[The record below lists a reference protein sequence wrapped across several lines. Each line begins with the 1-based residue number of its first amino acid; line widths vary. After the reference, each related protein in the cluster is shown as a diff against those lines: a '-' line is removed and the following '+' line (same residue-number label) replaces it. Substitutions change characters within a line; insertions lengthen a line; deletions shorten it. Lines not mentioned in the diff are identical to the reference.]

1 MRHFLFGFIFV
12 GIAASAVAQMLTQ
25 PSAESDALFA
35 AGVDLYYAGKYREAI
50 PLFAKSDSLDK
61 AQIDPSSNRR
71 DYSSMW
77 LASCYYKRGDTA
89 TAAGIDA
96 YYRFVPV
103 DRRLTVKSD
112 SLSQIGMEYANQGD
126 YAKAVE
132 YLTQCAEIE
141 KSVVGDKHIWY
152 GNTISLITYCY
163 FQLGDS
169 ANFLKHQ
176 KLKVDVLRYTDGKCS
191 EKYVAAIT
199 DLGILYHQLS
209 LYQDALSSLLEAYDL
224 SEKLDKDRTYLS
236 FYIAS
241 EYNSIVMSGLS
252 DDPLDC
258 LLKSRSYLEETF
270 KSANPTDTIINSV
283 ARSLYVDVEQLIA
296 SSLLK
301 KADDLGNDGNYKEA
315 LNLSAEALSICEKVL
330 GKENV
335 GYATS
340 LGYLA
345 KYNHLLGNTTEAVRL
360 GTEALGIA
368 GTVLGKDSPGYALI
382 LNDLSF
388 YHHALGNDEEA
399 IPLIKEA
406 LGIREKAYG
415 KEHSAYC
422 AALCNLAL
430 YYASSEN
437 YADAIRIG
445 TEAIGLCEKSFG
457 KESTTYAKLLN
468 DLSLW
473 YKSLGDYDNAII
485 LVSEALDIRERIF
498 GRESRPYV
506 VSLHNLAYCYE
517 SLGDYK
523 KALTLGKE
531 VVEIGEKVF
540 GKEHPNYASD
550 LSNLATYNLSLGNYA
565 EAIRLE
571 RDALKI
577 REKVFGKEHPDY
589 ATSLNNLALYNSK
602 MGNYNEAI
610 RLGTEA
616 LQIQEKVLGKEHPD
630 YATSLSNLANCNYY
644 LGNYSEAIRLET
656 EALQI
661 RKKVLGKEH
670 PDYATP
676 LSNLALYNSKMGNY
690 NEAIRL
696 GTEALQIQEKVLGK
710 EHPDYATSL
719 SNLAGYNSDIGNYAE
734 AIRLGTE
741 ALQIREKVLGKEHP
755 DYATSLN
762 NLATYNSSLG
772 NYAEAIRLSTEAL
785 QIRKKVFGKEHPDYA
800 TYLGN
805 LANCNYYLGNYS
817 EAIRLGTEALQIR
830 KKVFGKEHPDYATSL
845 SNLANYN
852 SSLGNYAEAIRLST
866 EALNIYEK
874 ILGKEHPYYTLILSN
889 LANYNYSLGNYAE
902 AIRLGTEALQI
913 QEKVLG
919 KEHPYYALSLN
930 NLADYNS
937 SLGNYAEAIRL
948 GTEALQIQEKVLG
961 KEHPDYAL
969 PLVSLAVYNKLNR
982 NADAIK
988 YCVEAT
994 EALSGIVKRTFADL
1008 TARERNLF
1016 WEQYYKVWFEETI
1029 HSIAYDM
1036 PSDSLAM
1043 NGYNGALMAKGL
1055 LLNSEMEL
1063 STLLKESGDSEVAN
1077 IYNSLKNLRLQINKL
1092 YEMPVAERPLDTD
1105 SLERAAQGLERRLV
1119 QRSKVY
1125 GDYTANLVI
1134 DWKQVRQRLGDGE
1147 MAVEFVSFPL
1157 RGDSVMYAA
1166 YCLRKDMPSPK
1177 MVPLFEERQLTGLNK
1192 GLYLSSDAL
1201 YNLIW
1206 KPLES
1211 EMEGVKTVY
1220 FAPSGEL
1227 YNLPIENLPVGE
1239 GTYNSD
1245 IRGYR
1250 RLSSTRQL
1258 ALRRNGVEVAK
1269 AAVYGGL
1276 KYDTDTVTLA
1286 NDSRKYRTA
1295 EPVQW
1300 SSRAVADSLNLR
1312 DGVYELPATKIEA
1325 EDIGKT
1331 LETAKINT
1339 ELYTD
1344 TIGTEASFKALSGS
1358 GVNALHIATHGFY
1371 WTEREAVQLDNLA
1384 FLNTD
1389 MPTVVQED
1397 KALTRSGLLL
1407 AGANTAL
1414 KGLPLPDGVED
1425 GVLTAKEIAGMD
1437 LRRLDLVALSACQT
1451 GLGEITGDG
1460 VFGLQRGF
1468 KKAGANTLLMSLW
1481 KVDDTAT
1488 QLLMTQF
1495 YKNLL
1500 SGMGKYEA
1508 LTAAQKYLRELEVEV
1523 KPEKTAFQQI
1533 MDGKDGKKEKNPGSR
1548 TVRKYA
1554 NPYYWAAF
1562 VLLDGIN

>member
-12 GIAASAVAQMLTQ
+12 VIAVSAVAQMLTQ

-35 AGVDLYYAGKYREAI
+35 AGVDLYNEGKYREAI

-61 AQIDPSSNRR
+61 AQIDSTSNRR
-71 DYSSMW
+71 GYSSMW
-77 LASCYYKRGDTA
+77 LASCYYHIGDTA

-126 YAKAVE
+126 YAKAIE

-141 KSVVGDKHIWY
+141 KSVAGDRHIWY
-152 GNTISLITYCY
+152 GNTISLITDCY

-169 ANFLKHQ
+169 ANFLKYQ
-176 KLKVDVLRYTDGKCS
+176 KLNVDVLRYTYGKCS
-191 EKYVAAIT
+191 DRYIAAIT
-199 DLGILYHQLS
+199 NLGILYHQLS
-209 LYQDALSSLLEAYDL
+209 LYQDALNSLLEAYDL
-224 SEKLDKDRTYLS
+224 SEKLGKDKTYLS
-236 FYIAS
+236 FYIAG
-241 EYNSIVMSGLS
+241 EYNSIAMSGLS
-252 DDPLDC
+252 DDPLAC

-270 KSANPTDTIINSV
+270 KSANPTDSIISS
-283 ARSLYVDVEQLIA
+283 AAQSLYVDVEQLIA
-296 SSLLK
+296 SSLLR
-301 KADDLGNDGNYKEA
+301 KADELGNKGNYKDA
-315 LNLSAEALSICEKVL
+315 LNLSTEALAICKKVL

-335 GYATS
+335 GYVTS
-340 LGYLA
+340 LEYLA
-345 KYNHLLGNTTEAVRL
+345 KYNHLLGNNIEAVRL
-360 GTEALGIA
+360 GTEALGII
-368 GTVLGKDSPGYALI
+368 GTVFGKDSPDYALI

-388 YHHALGNDEEA
+388 YHHTLGNDEEA

-406 LGIREKAYG
+406 LGIREKEYG

-473 YKSLGDYDNAII
+473 YKSLGDYNNAIR
-485 LVSEALDIRERIF
+485 LVSEALAIWECKF
-498 GRESRPYV
+498 GKMSPAYFT
-506 VSLHNLAYCYE
+506 SLYNLASY
-517 SLGDYK
+517 
-523 KALTLGKE
+523 
-531 VVEIGEKVF
+531 
-540 GKEHPNYASD
+540 
-550 LSNLATYNLSLGNYA
+550 YNLSGNY
-565 EAIRLE
+565 
-571 RDALKI
+571 
-577 REKVFGKEHPDY
+577 
-589 ATSLNNLALYNSK
+589 
-602 MGNYNEAI
+602 MEAI

-616 LQIQEKVLGKEHPD
+616 LSLDEKLHGNKTLSYAASLNNLALYKSNFGNYTEAISLVSEALNIQKELIGKEHPD
-630 YATSLSNLANCNYY
+630 YAISLANLASYNSGLGNYVEAIHLVSEALAVFEKVYGKESSTYSIFLNSLSSYEFSLE
-644 LGNYSEAIRLET
+644 NYSEAMRLT
-656 EALQI
+656 YEALAIQEKLFGKESPAYATTLENLAFHNFKLGNYLEAI
-661 RKKVLGKEH
+661 RVDLQVMDIREKTLGKNH
-670 PDYATP
+670 PYYASSLARLAQDYFIV
-676 LSNLALYNSKMGNY
+676 GNY
-690 NEAIRL
+690 ND
-696 GTEALQIQEKVLGK
+696 ALHLVKNALKIQEMTIGK
-710 EHPDYATSL
+710 NHPEYAS
-719 SNLAGYNSDIGNYAE
+719 
-734 AIRLGTE
+734 
-741 ALQIREKVLGKEHP
+741 
-755 DYATSLN
+755 SLN
-762 NLATYNSSLG
+762 VLAMCYSSLG
-772 NYAEAIRLSTEAL
+772 NYAEAVSVGKEAL
-785 QIRKKVFGKEHPDYA
+785 NITEKVFGKGHVNTSEDINNLAYYNSITGNYSEAIQLGTEALKIREKSYGKENSYYA
-800 TYLGN
+800 TSLNNLGKY
-805 LANCNYYLGNYS
+805 NYYLGNYS
-817 EAIRLGTEALQIR
+817 EAIRLGTEALKILENTI
-830 KKVFGKEHPDYATSL
+830 GKNHPYSAKTL
-845 SNLANYN
+845 ENLATYN
-852 SSLGNYAEAIRLST
+852 W
-866 EALNIYEK
+866 K
-874 ILGKEHPYYTLILSN
+874 IGS
-889 LANYNYSLGNYAE
+889 
-902 AIRLGTEALQI
+902 
-913 QEKVLG
+913 
-919 KEHPYYALSLN
+919 
-930 NLADYNS
+930 
-937 SLGNYAEAIRL
+937 
-948 GTEALQIQEKVLG
+948 
-961 KEHPDYAL
+961 
-969 PLVSLAVYNKLNR
+969 
-982 NADAIK
+982 ADAVG

-994 EALSGIVKRTFADL
+994 DVLSGIVRRTFADL

-1016 WEQYYKVWFEETI
+1016 WEQYKVWFEETI

-1036 PSDSLAM
+1036 PSDSLAE

-1105 SLERAAQGLERRLV
+1105 SLERAAQGLERQLV
-1119 QRSKVY
+1119 QRSKAY

-1157 RGDSVMYAA
+1157 RNDSVMYAA

-1177 MVPLFEERQLTGLNK
+1177 MVPLFEERQLTSMDK
-1192 GLYLSSDAL
+1192 RLYLSSPML

-1206 KPLES
+1206 KPLEK
-1211 EMEGVKTVY
+1211 EMKGVTTVY
-1220 FAPSGEL
+1220 FAPAGEL
-1227 YNLPIENLPVGE
+1227 YNLPVENLPVGE

-1312 DGVYELPATKIEA
+1312 DGVYELPATRIEA
-1325 EDIGKT
+1325 EDIDKA
-1331 LETAKINT
+1331 LESAKIDT

-1358 GVNALHIATHGFY
+1358 GINALHIATHGFY
-1371 WTEREAVQLDNLA
+1371 WTEREATQLDGLA

-1397 KALTRSGLLL
+1397 KALTRSGLLF

-1495 YKNLL
+1495 YKNML

-1562 VLLDGIN
+1562 VLLDGVD

>member
-12 GIAASAVAQMLTQ
+12 GIAVSAVAQMLTQ

-35 AGVDLYYAGKYREAI
+35 AGVDLFNEGKYREAI

-61 AQIDPSSNRR
+61 AQIDSTSNRR
-71 DYSSMW
+71 GYSSMW
-77 LASCYYKRGDTA
+77 LASCYYHIGDTA

-112 SLSQIGMEYANQGD
+112 SLSQIGLTCYYSGD
-126 YAKAVE
+126 YNNAV
-132 YLTQCAEIE
+132 LF
-141 KSVVGDKHIWY
+141 
-152 GNTISLITYCY
+152 GN
-163 FQLGDS
+163 
-169 ANFLKHQ
+169 
-176 KLKVDVLRYTDGKCS
+176 
-191 EKYVAAIT
+191 
-199 DLGILYHQLS
+199 
-209 LYQDALSSLLEAYDL
+209 
-224 SEKLDKDRTYLS
+224 
-236 FYIAS
+236 
-241 EYNSIVMSGLS
+241 
-252 DDPLDC
+252 
-258 LLKSRSYLEETF
+258 
-270 KSANPTDTIINSV
+270 
-283 ARSLYVDVEQLIA
+283 
-296 SSLLK
+296 
-301 KADDLGNDGNYKEA
+301 EA
-315 LNLSAEALSICEKVL
+315 LNICEKVL
-330 GKENV
+330 GKQHPY
-335 GYATS
+335 YAILLNNLAVYNSS
-340 LGYLA
+340 LGNYS
-345 KYNHLLGNTTEAVRL
+345 EAIRL
-360 GTEALGIA
+360 GTEALQ
-368 GTVLGKDSPGYALI
+368 
-382 LNDLSF
+382 
-388 YHHALGNDEEA
+388 
-399 IPLIKEA
+399 
-406 LGIREKAYG
+406 
-415 KEHSAYC
+415 
-422 AALCNLAL
+422 
-430 YYASSEN
+430 
-437 YADAIRIG
+437 
-445 TEAIGLCEKSFG
+445 
-457 KESTTYAKLLN
+457 
-468 DLSLW
+468 
-473 YKSLGDYDNAII
+473 
-485 LVSEALDIRERIF
+485 
-498 GRESRPYV
+498 
-506 VSLHNLAYCYE
+506 
-517 SLGDYK
+517 
-523 KALTLGKE
+523 
-531 VVEIGEKVF
+531 
-540 GKEHPNYASD
+540 
-550 LSNLATYNLSLGNYA
+550 
-565 EAIRLE
+565 
-571 RDALKI
+571 I

-589 ATSLNNLALYNSK
+589 ATSLSNLALDNSSI
-602 MGNYNEAI
+602 GNYAEAI
-610 RLGTEA
+610 RL
-616 LQIQEKVLGKEHPD
+616 
-630 YATSLSNLANCNYY
+630 S
-644 LGNYSEAIRLET
+644 T

-661 RKKVLGKEH
+661 RERVLGK
-670 PDYATP
+670 
-676 LSNLALYNSKMGNY
+676 G
-690 NEAIRL
+690 
-696 GTEALQIQEKVLGK
+696 
-710 EHPDYATSL
+710 HPDYATSL
-719 SNLAGYNSDIGNYAE
+719 SNLAGYYSDIGNYAEAIRLSTEALQIRERVLGKGHPDYATSLSNLAGYYSDIGNYAE

-755 DYATSLN
+755 NYATSLS
-762 NLATYNSSLG
+762 NLALDNSSIG

-785 QIRKKVFGKEHPDYA
+785 QIRERVLGKGHPDYA
-800 TYLGN
+800 TSLSN
-805 LANCNYYLGNYS
+805 LAGYYSDIGNYA

-830 KKVFGKEHPDYATSL
+830 EKVLGKEHPNYATSLNNLALYNSYLGNYTEAIRLITEALRIQEKVFGKEHPDYAMSL
-845 SNLANYN
+845 SNLASYN
-852 SSLGNYAEAIRLST
+852 SYLGNYTEAIRLGT
-866 EALNIYEK
+866 EALRIREK
-874 ILGKEHPYYTLILSN
+874 VFGKEHPDYAMSLSN
-889 LANYNYSLGNYAE
+889 LASYNSSLGNYAE

-930 NLADYNS
+930 NLAVYNSLLGNYSEAIRLGTEALQIQEKVLGKEHPDYATSLSNLANYNS

-961 KEHPDYAL
+961 KEHPDYATSL
-969 PLVSLAVYNKLNR
+969 SNLANYNSSLGNYAEAIRLGTEALQIRKKVLGKEHPDYTLILSSLATYNSSLGNYAEAIRLGTEALQIQEKVLGKEHPYYALSLNNLAVYNSLLGNYSEAIRLGTEALQIQEKVLGKEHPDYAMSLNNLASCNYEMGNYSEAIR
-982 NADAIK
+982 LSTEALNIYEKILGKEHPHYVISLSNLANYNSSLGNYAEAIRLGTEALQIREKVLGKEHPDYATSLNNLAFYNSLVDNYTEAIRLDMEALEILEKVLGKEHPDYVMSLANLAIINAEISNSDATR

-1016 WEQYYKVWFEETI
+1016 WDKYKAWFERTI
-1029 HSIAYDM
+1029 HLIAYDM
-1036 PSDSLAM
+1036 PSDSLAE
-1043 NGYNGALMAKGL
+1043 NGYNGALLAKGL
-1055 LLNSEMEL
+1055 LLNSEVEL
-1063 STLLKESGDSEVAN
+1063 STLLKESGDEEVAG
-1077 IYNSLKNLRLQINKL
+1077 IYNDLKNLRLQINKL
-1092 YEMPVAERPLDTD
+1092 YEMPVAERPLDAD
-1105 SLERAAQGLERRLV
+1105 SLERVAQGLERQLV
-1119 QRSKVY
+1119 QRSKAY

-1134 DWKQVRQRLGDGE
+1134 DWRQVRQKLGDSD
-1147 MAVEFVSFPL
+1147 MAVEFVSFPM
-1157 RGDSVMYAA
+1157 RNDSVMYAA

-1177 MVPLFEERQLTGLNK
+1177 MVPLFEERQLTSIDK
-1192 GLYLSSDAL
+1192 RLYLSSPML
-1201 YNLIW
+1201 YNLVW
-1206 KPLES
+1206 KPLEK
-1211 EMEGVKTVY
+1211 EMAGVTTVY
-1220 FAPSGEL
+1220 FSPSGEL
-1227 YNLPIENLPVGE
+1227 YNLPIENLPVDE
-1239 GTYNSD
+1239 GTYNSG

-1325 EDIGKT
+1325 EEIDKA

-1414 KGLPLPDGVED
+1414 KGLPLPEGVED

-1468 KKAGANTLLMSLW
+1468 KKAGANTLLISLW

-1508 LTAAQKYLRELEVEV
+1508 LAAAQKYLRELEVEV